1 MRILGIDPGYALVGY
16 GIIDVVGNSLKPVKY
31 GCIKTDS
38 KETFYSRMMQ
48 INQELKTILA
58 EFEPEELAIEKL
70 FFSRNTSTALDV
82 AQVRGAIIQE
92 ALNHNLQVFEYTP
105 VEVKLAV
112 TGYGKADKQQ
122 IQQMI
127 KSLLHLVEIPKPDDT
142 ADALAIAICHNNSCK
157 IKRLERIHV

>member
-38 KETFYSRMMQ
+38 KETFYSRMTQ
-48 INQELKTILA
+48 INQELKVLLA
-58 EFEPEELAIEKL
+58 EFKPEELAIEKL

-157 IKRLERIHV
+157 IKRLEITHV